1 MAVIGQFEGL
11 APAGMLTGW
20 ATTMPAGR
28 KLEVEILVD
37 GTAIIVVAADQ
48 FRRDLVSPQLP
59 DPSCG
64 FVVPLPDECLDGG
77 AHVVEARIV
86 DGDPLP
92 GSPIH
97 IAPTAARDRS
107 VEPPP
112 PKNRVR
118 NADFRSWPHGLTVV
132 PRQLPCETA
141 AGWWFDY
148 RGTSPVRAMVRAERP
163 HGLALADDQ
172 YALAVRVRRRHSG
185 GHLRVFGRIR
195 LQEIAG
201 DWLFVDVGL
210 LLRRTVE
217 SSPIGVTE
225 LFIGLVRE
233 GSHIEKVA
241 TVRKRIFGSGVVR
254 LHSVPVAIP
263 ERFRGPIEEGAE
275 LVLCF
280 ELAGLGE
287 CVVFAPHVTT
297 RSSFSAAPAAATG
310 SFEDKTIHDQVEALQ
325 LSGLWRDGVVARNPA
340 RLAGGG
346 VAAEP
351 RPQVPATTTTPFVQ
365 IVVPVHEAVRDLN
378 ALVESVVRHTHSPFE
393 LLLVDDGSG
402 AATRGR
408 IAAFRAADPRIRAIA
423 NPGNLG
429 YTRAVN
435 IGLQSCVADA
445 VVIANSDVVVTAGW
459 LDKLHAAL
467 VSAPD
472 VAGVGPVSNAA
483 SWQSVPKVKTRS
495 GEWAVNAVPVGWT
508 VDSYG
513 ELVERVA
520 NGLTVPFPL
529 LNGFCGIFRR
539 ALIAEL
545 GWLDDEN
552 FPHGYGEETDLCL
565 RLQAAGHRL
574 LVAADT
580 YVFHA
585 KSRSFGAMRR
595 AQLTQET
602 NRAVRE
608 KHAGTDFAELEM
620 AMQADAALAGMRRRL
635 LAATAAELRHG
646 SSRVNVV
653 VPVKQGQKRI
663 FKVGAA

>member
-1 MAVIGQFEGL
+1 MTVIGNFEGL
-11 APAGMLTGW
+11 APTGMLTGW

-48 FRRDLVSPQLP
+48 FRRDLVSLQIQ
-59 DPSCG
+59 DAACG
-64 FVVPLPDECLDGG
+64 FVVPMPDECLDGG
-77 AHVVEARIV
+77 AHLVEARIV

-97 IAPTAARDRS
+97 VAPSAARDRAA
-107 VEPPP
+107 EPPP
-112 PKNRVR
+112 PLNLVENAGFRV
-118 NADFRSWPHGLTVV
+118 WPHGLTVV
-132 PRQLPCETA
+132 PRQQPSETA
-141 AGWWFDY
+141 SGWWFDY
-148 RGTSPVRAMVRAERP
+148 RGASPVRAQVRAERP

-185 GHLRVFGRIR
+185 GHLRVFGRIG
-195 LQEIAG
+195 LQELAT
-201 DWLFVDVGL
+201 DWLFVDVGM
-210 LLRRTVE
+210 LLRRTME
-217 SSPIGVTE
+217 SSPIGVAE
-225 LFIGLVRE
+225 LFLGIVRE
-233 GSHIEKVA
+233 GNHIEKVA

-254 LHSVPVAIP
+254 LHAVPVAIP
-263 ERFRGPIEEGAE
+263 ERFHGPLDEGAE

-280 ELAGLGE
+280 DLSGLGE
-287 CVVFAPHVTT
+287 CVVFAPQVTT
-297 RSSFSAAPAAATG
+297 RSTFEAAPAAASG
-310 SFEDKTIHDQVEALQ
+310 KFEDKTIHDQVEALQ
-325 LSGLWRDGVVARNPA
+325 LSGLWRDGVVARNPL
-340 RLAGGG
+340 RLSGGG
-346 VAAEP
+346 VAKEP
-351 RPQVPATTTTPFVQ
+351 RPHPPARTTTPFVQ
-365 IVVPVHEAVRDLN
+365 IVVPVYEAVRDLN
-378 ALVESVVRHTHSPFE
+378 ALAESVARHTHSPFE

-402 AATRGR
+402 VATRGR
-408 IAAFRAADPRIRAIA
+408 IAEFQAADPRIRAIA

-429 YTRAVN
+429 YTRSVN

-445 VVIANSDVVVTAGW
+445 VVILNSDVVVTAGW

-483 SWQSVPKVKTRS
+483 TWQSVPKVKTRS
-495 GEWAVNAVPVGWT
+495 GEWANNPVPVGWT
-508 VDSYG
+508 IDTYAD
-513 ELVERVA
+513 LVERVA
-520 NGLTVPFPL
+520 DGLRVPFPL

-539 ALIAEL
+539 DLIVEL

-585 KSRSFGAMRR
+585 KSRSFGSVRR

-602 NRAVRE
+602 NRALRE
-608 KHAGTDFAELEM
+608 KHAGTDFTELETS
-620 AMQADAALAGMRRRL
+620 MQANAALAGMRRRL
-635 LAATAAELRHG
+635 LAATASELRHG
-646 SSRVNVV
+646 QSRVNLV
-653 VPVKQGQKRI
+653 VPTKQGKKRV
-663 FKVGAA
+663 FKVGSG